1 MRKNIFYI
9 ILVSIIFPVLFI
21 SCANQLPPSGGEDDT
36 TPPKVL
42 KIIPAPNSLN
52 YSEKTVSIEFNKYV
66 DRRSFREALFISP
79 KPSGELNYNWSG
91 TRVEIEFPKNL
102 LKNTTYTFVIGK
114 GLKDIRNNFLS
125 APIQFAFS
133 TGAAIDNGKIRGK
146 VFTQKSLN
154 VIIFAYINKD
164 INDSLMNPHNKFPD
178 FFTQVNE
185 NNQFYFNHLPR
196 EKFRLFAL
204 KDNNKNLLYD
214 IGEDEIT
221 VLNSDIIIQ
230 DTTIDYKADFM
241 FSDFITDENLIV
253 SDKLIPMLT
262 PDTSGS
268 IYSSVR
274 NNDFN
279 IPIDSRFVFYFKGN
293 KLSRFDIAENLK
305 LYDTTEKKYLRL
317 HFNWQSDSILE
328 AVPTDILKYSSVMKF
343 IFDLK
348 NTKLKYYYEI
358 VFNAADERK
367 SGNISGKVTGL
378 KFPENPV
385 YVKIFNQTNKLVYY
399 SGLLEDDSVFT
410 FKKIPEGE
418 YLLFSFIDENKNR
431 NYDYGSAFPFKPA
444 EKFFVFEPN
453 LNLKGGW
460 NVENVFI
467 KF

>member
-1 MRKNIFYI
+1 MRKNILII
-9 ILVSIIFPVLFI
+9 ILNTIIFSLLLFG
-21 SCANQLPPSGGEDDT
+21 CANQLPPTGGEDDT
-36 TPPKVL
+36 TPPMVK
-42 KIIPAPNSLN
+42 KIVPAPNSLN
-52 YSEKTVSIEFNKYV
+52 YSERTVSIEFDKYI

-91 TRVEIEFPKNL
+91 TKVEIEFPKNL

-114 GLKDIRNNFLS
+114 GMKDIRNNYLK

-133 TGAAIDNGKIRGK
+133 TGAVIDNGKIRGK

-164 INDSLMNPHNKFPD
+164 ISDSLMNPHNKFPD

-185 NNQFYFNHLPR
+185 NNQFYFNHLPPG
-196 EKFRLFAL
+196 KFRLFAI

-214 IGEDEIT
+214 IGEDEVT
-221 VLNSDIIIQ
+221 VLNSDIIIL
-230 DTTIDYKADFM
+230 DTTKEYNADFI
-241 FSDFITDENLIV
+241 FSDFMPDENLIV
-253 SDKLIPMLT
+253 SDKLIPMLV

-268 IYSSVR
+268 IYSSVKI
-274 NNDFN
+274 NDNN
-279 IPIDSRFVFYFKGN
+279 IPVDSRFVFYFKGN
-293 KLSRFDIAENLK
+293 KLSRFDIAENIK
-305 LYDTTEKKYLRL
+305 LIDTVEKKEFRMHL
-317 HFNWQSDSILE
+317 NWSSDSILE
-328 AVPTDILKYSSVMKF
+328 AVPTEVMKYSAVMKF

-358 VFNAADERK
+358 IFNVADERK
-367 SGNISGKVTGL
+367 SGNLSGKITDL

-399 SGLLEDDSVFT
+399 TKLLEDDSVFI
-410 FKKIPEGE
+410 FKRIPEGE
-418 YLLFSFIDENKNR
+418 YLLFSYIDENKNR
-431 NYDYGSAFPFKPA
+431 NFDYGSPFPFKPA
-444 EKFFVFEPN
+444 ERFFVFEPN